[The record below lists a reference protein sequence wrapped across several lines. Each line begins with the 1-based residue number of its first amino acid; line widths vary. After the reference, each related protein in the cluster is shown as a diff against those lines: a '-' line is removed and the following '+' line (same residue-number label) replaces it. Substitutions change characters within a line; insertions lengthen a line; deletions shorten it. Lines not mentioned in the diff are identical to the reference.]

1 MADYSRYKTET
12 LEKMRSA
19 AWEKY
24 YSETIKPCGNWGDG
38 MRLAKLPEHK
48 AREKAKQRY
57 DAICAELERRRAAA
71 RNKCASCAHN
81 TGVDVMDC
89 EYACAGV
96 TEVEDEG
103 RIVVSCGDYEQKEEA
118 SK

>member
-19 AWEKY
+19 AREKY
-24 YSETIKPCGNWGDG
+24 YREAIKPCGNWGDG
-38 MRLAKLPEHK
+38 MRLAKLPDYK
-48 AREKAKQRY
+48 AWEKAKLRY

-71 RNKCASCAHN
+71 RNKCANCAHN

-103 RIVVSCGDYEQKEEA
+103 RIVVSCDDYEQKEEA

>member
-12 LEKMRSA
+12 LEKMRLA
-19 AWEKY
+19 AWDKY
-24 YSETIKPCGNWGDG
+24 YSETIKPSGNWGDG

-48 AREKAKQRY
+48 TWEKARKRY
-57 DAICAELERRRAAA
+57 EAICAELDKRKAAA
-71 RNKCASCAHN
+71 RNKCVSCAHN
-81 TGVDVMDC
+81 TGVDIMDC

>member
-12 LEKMRSA
+12 LEKMRLA

-24 YSETIKPCGNWGDG
+24 YKEAIKPCGNWGDG

-48 AREKAKQRY
+48 AWEKAKQRY
-57 DAICAELERRRAAA
+57 EAICAELEKR
-71 RNKCASCAHN
+71 KCASCAHN
-81 TGVDVMDC
+81 AGVDVMDC

-103 RIVVSCGDYEQKEEA
+103 RIVVSCGDYQQKGAA
-118 SK
+118 SDVL